1 MSAAKLPD
9 AETFVA
15 AVDAALDAGDTTA
28 AEALIE
34 ANDRAIREA
43 VAALDLGDE
52 AGRADALALQH
63 RQVEIVEQL
72 RQRRD
77 ALAGNLQGMNQG
89 RQARRAYTSNR

>member
-1 MSAAKLPD
+1 MAAVDLPD

-43 VAALDLGDE
+43 MARLDLGDE
-52 AGRADALALQH
+52 TGRTDALALQR
-63 RQVEIVEQL
+63 RQVEIVERL

-89 RQARRAYTSNR
+89 RQARRAYSSNR